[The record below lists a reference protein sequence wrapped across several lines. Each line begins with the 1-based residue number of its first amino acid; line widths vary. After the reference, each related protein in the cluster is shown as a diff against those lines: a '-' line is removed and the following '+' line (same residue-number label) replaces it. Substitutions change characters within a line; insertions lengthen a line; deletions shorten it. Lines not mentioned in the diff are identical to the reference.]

1 MCSICLMSFGVVCL
15 LNAYGYYLINKKIEK
30 MNDTIKQLN
39 DILWISKSEYFKDD
53 KFENTFIPKEEYY
66 NSKKI

>member
-1 MCSICLMSFGVVCL
+1 MSFGVVCL